1 MSWSETIRL
10 DRPLR
15 GVRLI
20 TGRPPGPDWPAVW
33 AGELRRARE
42 EGRREGERA
51 LSEQLIRQRNELA
64 EMQRGVL
71 DALRR
76 AVPEVLRQAESMLI
90 PLALEA
96 ARRIVAE
103 VPIDAALVERVVRE
117 ALRQAGDTAEVTVRL
132 HPEDLALLRQHGS
145 SLLEGSAGSAPLRFV
160 ASEEVGRGGCVVQTR
175 FGLIDA
181 RRETKL
187 EQLRQTLLT

>member
-1 MSWSETIRL
+1 MPWSETIRF

-15 GVRLI
+15 HVSLQPG
-20 TGRPPGPDWPAVW
+20 TGSPDWAAVW
-33 AGELRRARE
+33 ERSLQQARE
-42 EGRREGERA
+42 EGRREGERL

-64 EMQRGVL
+64 EVQRRVWET
-71 DALRR
+71 LRR
-76 AVPEVLRQAESMLI
+76 AVPEVLRQAESLLV

-103 VPIDAALVERVVRE
+103 IPIDATLVERVVRE
-117 ALRQAGDTAEVTVRL
+117 ALRQAEETAEVVIRL

-145 SLLEGSAGSAPLRFV
+145 HLLQAPPETGSVRFV
-160 ASEEVGRGGCVVQTR
+160 ASSEISRGGCVIQTR
-175 FGLIDA
+175 FGIIDA

-187 EQLRQTLLT
+187 GQLQQALTP